1 MQREAVAKVLV
12 FNEKGQ
18 LLLMHIGEH
27 SEKPERSYTPD
38 LPGGM
43 VDPGE
48 SEHAAAVREVMEEA
62 GIALNP
68 DEVTLAYAKTE
79 AYPSESKSVSKLVY
93 IVQLKNTP
101 EVTVSW
107 EHESYEWV
115 EFSSVRTAYPLQPFH
130 DEAVSYVQSNHLI

>member
-1 MQREAVAKVLV
+1 MLRESVAKVLV

-27 SEKPERSYTPD
+27 SERPERSHTPD

-48 SEHAAAVREVMEEA
+48 SEHAAAIREVMEEA
-62 GIALNP
+62 GIVLDP

-79 AYPSESKSVSKLVY
+79 AYPTENKSVSKLIY

-115 EFSSVRTAYPLQPFH
+115 EFSTVQTDYQLRPFH
-130 DEAVSYVQSNHLI
+130 EEAVAYVQANRLV

>member
-1 MQREAVAKVLV
+1 MQRESVAKVLV

-27 SEKPERSYTPD
+27 SEKPERSHTPD

-62 GIALNP
+62 GITLDP
-68 DEVTLAYAKTE
+68 DEMTLAYAKTE
-79 AYPSESKSVSKLVY
+79 AYSTENKSVSKLVY

-115 EFSSVRTAYPLQPFH
+115 EFSTVRTVYPLRSFH
-130 DEAVSYVQSNHLI
+130 DEAIAYIQDNGIA